1 MPTIKAPDKVTND
14 LQRLLL
20 RAVPV
25 NKHGN
30 RTLLHLSDLMGVS
43 QWAMRKW
50 INTEKLSP
58 ARVKQIV
65 EISKSGEPAS
75 PDGRVSRDDFER
87 FIYND

>member
-1 MPTIKAPDKVTND
+1 MPTIKDPDKVTND

-20 RAVPV
+20 RAVPI

-30 RTLLHLSDLMGVS
+30 RTLLHLSDLMDVS

>member
-1 MPTIKAPDKVTND
+1 MPTIKDPDKVDND

-30 RTLLHLSDLMGVS
+30 RTLLHLSKLIGVS

-50 INTEKLSP
+50 INTQKLSP
-58 ARVKQIV
+58 ARVKQLV
-65 EISKSGEPAS
+65 EIGKCGEPAI
-75 PDGRVSRDDFER
+75 PDGRVSREDFER

>member
-1 MPTIKAPDKVTND
+1 MPTIKEPDKIDNE

-30 RTLLHLSDLMGVS
+30 RTLRHLSDLMDVS

-50 INTEKLSP
+50 IISQRISP
-58 ARVKQIV
+58 GRVKQLV
-65 EISKSGEPAS
+65 EIGKIGEPAS
-75 PDGRVSRDDFER
+75 PDGRVSRDEFER
-87 FIYND
+87 FVYND

>member
-1 MPTIKAPDKVTND
+1 MPTIKDPDKVDNE

-30 RTLLHLSDLMGVS
+30 RTLLHLSELMEVS

-50 INTEKLSP
+50 INTQKLSP
-58 ARVKQIV
+58 ARVKQLV
-65 EISKSGEPAS
+65 EIGKSGEPAN
-75 PDGRVSRDDFER
+75 PDGRVSREDFER
-87 FIYND
+87 FVYND